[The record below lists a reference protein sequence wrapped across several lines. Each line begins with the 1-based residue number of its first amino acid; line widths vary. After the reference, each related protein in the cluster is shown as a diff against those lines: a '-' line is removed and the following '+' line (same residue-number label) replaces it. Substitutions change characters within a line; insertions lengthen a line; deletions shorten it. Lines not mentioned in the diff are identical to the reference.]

1 MKAVS
6 KTPVCRTKPRP
17 LFFRQMAEEVIMPSV
32 CSAYTAF
39 KEYSK
44 TSRDFKEFVDEIDA
58 GLRHPVKS
66 KVSECRLVPEV
77 CKGSPSMP
85 GPV

>member
-1 MKAVS
+1 M
-6 KTPVCRTKPRP
+6 
-17 LFFRQMAEEVIMPSV
+17 
-32 CSAYTAF
+32 AYTAF